1 MEIKPTRELKTY
13 SMQALILQ
21 SKAEEIIISLNES
34 VVNRLKIM
42 FNACH
47 VLVLAN
53 HPFTDFAWMLE
64 LNC

>member
-1 MEIKPTRELKTY
+1 MEIKPTRELKTFNA
-13 SMQALILQ
+13 STSTSQ

-47 VLVLAN
+47 ALVLAN
-53 HPFTDFAWMLE
+53 HPFTNFAWMLE